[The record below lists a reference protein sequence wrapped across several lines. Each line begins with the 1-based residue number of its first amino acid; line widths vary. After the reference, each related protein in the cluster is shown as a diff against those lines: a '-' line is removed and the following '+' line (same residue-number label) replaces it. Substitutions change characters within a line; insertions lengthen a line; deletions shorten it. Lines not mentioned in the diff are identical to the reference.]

1 MQQERTH
8 ERRQLIR
15 AAVASTV
22 GTSLEWY
29 DFFLYGTVAALVFPH
44 LFFPTASRYV
54 GVLESFATFAVGFL
68 ARPVGAAI
76 FGHYGDRIGRKNT
89 LIATLLLMGAASFA
103 IGVLPTASSIGAWA
117 GALLV
122 LFRILQGI
130 GVGGEWGGSV
140 LLAMEWSKSDK
151 RGFVGSLPQL
161 GVPIGL
167 LMSSGVVAAT
177 MHFAGDAFD
186 TWAWR
191 IPFLLSFVLVLIGLA
206 IRLKVE
212 ESPEFV
218 ELVASGKVVHSP
230 VREALKRH
238 PREIVL
244 TALMRLSEQIPFYLF
259 TAFVLSYGTEQLG
272 MSRGLLVGGTLAAAT
287 LALVTV
293 PFFGWLSDRVGQ
305 KRVYMTGAALTF
317 LIAGPYFWL
326 LGTRVPALVF
336 VAIGLSLI
344 PHDMQYGPQAALI
357 AGSFAPE
364 VRYSGS
370 SLGYQFA
377 SVVAGGPAPLVA
389 AWLLHTFHSGYAIA
403 VYVMVAAVVTM
414 AATAMLRVLPSV
426 EAAPEEPPAVLDAA

>member
-1 MQQERTH
+1 MQVESEPI

-44 LFFPTASRYV
+44 LFFPTSSNYV
-54 GVLESFATFAVGFL
+54 GVLQSFATFAVGFL

-103 IGVLPTASSIGAWA
+103 IGVLPTAATIGPWA
-117 GALLV
+117 GVLLV
-122 LFRILQGI
+122 VFRILQGI

-140 LLAMEWSKSDK
+140 LLAMEWSTSDK
-151 RGFVGSLPQL
+151 RGFVGSWPQL

-167 LMSSGVVAAT
+167 LMSSGVVALT
-177 MHFAGDAFD
+177 MHFTGDAFD
-186 TWAWR
+186 TWGWR
-191 IPFLLSFVLVLIGLA
+191 IPFLLSVLLVLIGLA

-218 ELVASGKVVHSP
+218 ELVASGKIEHSP
-230 VREALKRH
+230 VKEAFKRH

-259 TAFVLSYGTEQLG
+259 TAFVLSYGTTELG
-272 MSRGLLVGGTLAAAT
+272 MSRGLLVGGTLMAAT
-287 LALVTV
+287 LALATV

-370 SLGYQFA
+370 SLGYQLA

-389 AWLLHTFHSGYAIA
+389 AWLLHTFHPGYA
-403 VYVMVAAVVTM
+403 T
-414 AATAMLRVLPSV
+414 PST
-426 EAAPEEPPAVLDAA
+426 